1 MRPRRLIAAV
11 DALWF
16 AAFMVFRRLLPALL
30 LSTVLFPCATSWAQ
44 IQTSPPPRGMLQL
57 PVMPQDNI
65 LAASLDNIYLNRED
79 IDQAMVVVEIGQKG
93 ENPQWIMSPTQ
104 MQVMLDTLLQ
114 FMPDKPTV
122 EDAIWPKLKRKD
134 PSYKGIRVVLKTVWG
149 RNFEPFVIF
158 EGQIKTAGGRLI
170 VPDYGRRLE
179 YWMFGAS
186 RVRRDQMMG
195 AHLLNVLTFEQCRLL
210 GQQIVETRPRQCLLP
225 DNNLLLETQELPT
238 LASARIRD
246 FDGCLKNGKALI
258 YTFPRRCISS
268 GGRVF
273 TEPPRVYE
281 TPQPADAPMS
291 GSASVPQVD
300 VMMSEGVTLKSELI
314 PTPSSTLPLR

>member
-1 MRPRRLIAAV
+1 MPPCWLIAAV
-11 DALWF
+11 HALWF
-16 AAFMVFRRLLPALL
+16 AAPMVFRRLLPALL
-30 LSTVLFPCATSWAQ
+30 LSTVLLPCVAPWAQ
-44 IQTSPPPRGMLQL
+44 APATAKPRSAQAL
-57 PVMPQDNI
+57 PVMPQDNV
-65 LAASLDNIYLNRED
+65 LPATLENIYLNRED
-79 IDQAMVVVEIGQKG
+79 IEQAMVVVELGQKG
-93 ENPQWIMSPTQ
+93 ENPQWVMSPTQ
-104 MQVMLDTLLQ
+104 MQVMLDTMLQ

-134 PSYKGIRVVLKTVWG
+134 PSYKGIRVVLRTVWG
-149 RNFEPFVIF
+149 RNFEPFTIF
-158 EGQIKTAGGRLI
+158 EGQVKAADGRLV

-195 AHLLNVLTFEQCRLL
+195 AHMLHVLTFEQCRLL

-246 FDGCLKNGKALI
+246 FDGCLKKGKALI
-258 YTFPRRCISS
+258 YTFPRRCIAA

-273 TEPPRVYE
+273 TEPPKVYE
-281 TPQPADAPMS
+281 APQPADAPVVS
-291 GSASVPQVD
+291 STAVVPAVD
-300 VMMSEGVTLKSELI
+300 VMTGGAVQLNTEFGAA
-314 PTPSSTLPLR
+314 PAR

>member
-1 MRPRRLIAAV
+1 M
-11 DALWF
+11 
-16 AAFMVFRRLLPALL
+16 LPLVL
-30 LSTVLFPCATSWAQ
+30 LSTALLPCAVPWAQ
-44 IQTSPPPRGMLQL
+44 IQTAPKARGMLPL
-57 PVMPQDNI
+57 PVMPQDDV
-65 LAASLDNIYLNRED
+65 LAATLENIYLNRED
-79 IDQAMVVVEIGQKG
+79 IDQALVVVEVGQRE

-114 FMPDKPTV
+114 FMPEKPTV

-134 PSYKGIRVVLKTVWG
+134 PNYKGMRVVLRTVWG
-149 RNFEPFVIF
+149 RYFEPFTIF
-158 EGQIKTAGGRLI
+158 EGQVKAANGRLM

-195 AHLLNVLTFEQCRLL
+195 ANLLHVLTFEQCRLL

-238 LASARIRD
+238 MASARIRD
-246 FDGCLKNGKALI
+246 FDGCLKHGKALI
-258 YTFPRRCISS
+258 YTFPRRCISA

-273 TEPPRVYE
+273 TEPPKVYE
-281 TPQPADAPMS
+281 APQPADAPMVS
-291 GSASVPQVD
+291 GTAVVPQVN
-300 VMMSEGVTLKSELI
+300 VMTGGGVSLKSELI
-314 PTPSSTLPLR
+314 PASNVAPVPAQ